1 MPDGASGDPRA
12 DEPAPT
18 RVTLA
23 DVARIAGVSMAT
35 ASRALGGGPRLPRE
49 DLRARV
55 DEVAKRLHYIPNPA
69 AQAVA
74 RGQSNVLGLVVH
86 DITDPYFSTIAHV
99 VLEAAEAEGLM
110 TVIADADRDPAREL
124 RYVAGFRSQRAR
136 AIIVAGSRVGEA
148 SSKARL
154 QHEINLFIAQGG
166 RLALIS
172 QPELDANTVTVLN
185 RDAARSLAL
194 ALCDH
199 GYRDFAIVAA
209 AASLRTSTDRIE
221 GFRSGLKSAGYSLD
235 PARVFRAEF
244 SRDGGFA
251 AATEMVN
258 QGKLPECVFA
268 VNDVMALGAMS
279 AFRSAGLK
287 VPQDVAV
294 AGFDDVAILRDVQP
308 SVTTV
313 HIPVELVA
321 TEAVDIVLRAKEA
334 TSIRRTV
341 AGRVVLRESTP
352 ARMGEEVIEAVV

>member
-1 MPDGASGDPRA
+1 MPDAASGGGDAGGPV
-12 DEPAPT
+12 PA

-35 ASRALGGGPRLPRE
+35 ASRALGGGARLPRE
-49 DLRARV
+49 DLKARV
-55 DEVAKRLHYIPNPA
+55 EEVAKRLHYIPNPA
-69 AQAVA
+69 AQAIA
-74 RGQSNVLGLVVH
+74 RGHSNVLGLIVH

-110 TVIADADRDPAREL
+110 TVIADAHRDAEREL

-136 AIIVAGSRVGEA
+136 AIIVAGSRVGGA
-148 SSKARL
+148 NSKARL
-154 QHEINLFIAQGG
+154 QHAINLYIAQGG

-172 QPELDANTVTVLN
+172 QPELEANTVTVRN
-185 RDAARSLAL
+185 RDAAKNLAL
-194 ALCDH
+194 ALCGH
-199 GYRDFAIVAA
+199 GYRDFAVIAA

-221 GFRSGLKSAGYSLD
+221 GFRSGLKSAGFSLD
-235 PARVFRAEF
+235 ANRVFRAEF

-251 AATEMVN
+251 AAAQMIN

-279 AFRSAGLK
+279 AFRAAGLK

-294 AGFDDVAILRDVQP
+294 AGFDDVAILCDVVP
-308 SVTTV
+308 PLTTV
-313 HIPVELVA
+313 HIPVESVA
-321 TEAVDIVLRAKEA
+321 TEAVDIVLRGTEA

-341 AGRVVLRESTP
+341 DGRVVLRDSTP
-352 ARMGEEVIEAVV
+352 ARTGEEVT